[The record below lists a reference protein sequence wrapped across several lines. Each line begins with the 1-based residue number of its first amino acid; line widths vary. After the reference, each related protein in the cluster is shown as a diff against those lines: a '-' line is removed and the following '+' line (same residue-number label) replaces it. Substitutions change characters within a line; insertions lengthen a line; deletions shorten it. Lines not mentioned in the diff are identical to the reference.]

1 MIARRM
7 PDVLFH
13 RADDEEADDDDT
25 LPRPAL
31 PVPDGPAVFDESIP
45 PSDGLDYLK
54 RVRAQAGTLPDVMR
68 IPSEQQSQWQRDS
81 GGLRNPGSN
90 SSHRQSL
97 IAALEA
103 AASAPLAPPPPSLRP
118 RAAFQEQ
125 LLADVAEVRTRV
137 LQLLPG
143 HKGAK
148 PAAASWPDASDT
160 AAWIAWSLGAASAGA
175 ASKGSSGGGDWH
187 DGNGGG
193 SGRAWA
199 RPAASAWPEAQLPT
213 PQRLAALNTS
223 RATGLLRGLLVA
235 FDAERASLP
244 PLLNSSPPTASS
256 AVPAVPA
263 PWAAD
268 LVEAEV
274 APSEPLARWAFA
286 ALMRLENAQHDADT
300 GAAVRALYTSCCAVR
315 AELGAALLANGGATA
330 SAWSA
335 LPAPAARR
343 VARLNVLITLSGGL
357 FGQAPRDEWIG
368 D

>member
-1 MIARRM
+1 M
-7 PDVLFH
+7 PILFY

-31 PVPDGPAVFDESIP
+31 PVPDGPAVVDESIP
-45 PSDGLDYLK
+45 PADGLDYLK

-68 IPSEQQSQWQRDS
+68 IPRDQQRQWKQDS
-81 GGLRNPGSN
+81 GASRNPGSN

-125 LLADVAEVRTRV
+125 LLADVAEVRTRL

-148 PAAASWPDASDT
+148 PPAAASWPDASDT
-160 AAWIAWSLGAASAGA
+160 AAWVAWSLGAASAGA
-175 ASKGSSGGGDWH
+175 GSKGSGGGGDGH
-187 DGNGGG
+187 GGRGGG

-223 RATGLLRGLLVA
+223 RAIGLLRGLLVA
-235 FDAERASLP
+235 LDAERATLP
-244 PLLNSSPPTASS
+244 PPLNNPLPPTASS
-256 AVPAVPA
+256 AEPAVPA
-263 PWAAD
+263 PWAAA

-286 ALMRLENAQHDADT
+286 ALMRLENAYHDADT
-300 GAAVRALYTSCCAVR
+300 GAAVRALYTSCSAVR
-315 AELGAALLANGGATA
+315 AELGAALLANGGAAA

-357 FGQAPRDEWIG
+357 FGQAPRDEWMG